1 MKGMT
6 PSPTARDFEVV
17 TDDDR
22 RLAKAN
28 GVLFARL
35 KAHLLGKDM
44 TQQLYDSMLTLIG
57 DHRFECNM
65 RGIAYPQVVAVWLD
79 GICAV
84 KLVRADIDAQN
95 LQTAIVNWTR
105 EHPTI
110 TVDEIV
116 RALKRHFPGYV
127 SHVNSETKH

>member
-1 MKGMT
+1 MMGMQ
-6 PSPTARDFEVV
+6 PSTTDFEVV

-35 KAHLLGKDM
+35 KVHLMGKDM
-44 TQQLYDSMLTLIG
+44 TQQLYDSMLTLID
-57 DHRFECNM
+57 DHRFQCNM
-65 RGIAYPQVVAVWLD
+65 RGIAFPRLVAVWLD
-79 GICAV
+79 GVRAV
-84 KLVRADIDAQN
+84 KIVRADIDAKS
-95 LQTAIVNWTR
+95 LQVAIVNWTR
-105 EHPTI
+105 EHPDV